1 MTSALTPVICVSAA
15 GFHEATFTGRQ
26 LRWRAGAKRKEGVWI
41 SKGKW
46 DTLLTRGIQECCRI
60 TVLMQ
65 ISFLNTHTKLNFHKY
80 GGLG

>member
-15 GFHEATFTGRQ
+15 GFHEAPFTGRQ
-26 LRWRAGAKRKEGVWI
+26 LRWRAGAKRKEGVRI

-46 DTLLTRGIQECCRI
+46 DSLLTRGIQECCRI

-65 ISFLNTHTKLNFHKY
+65 ISYLNTHTKLIFTSME
-80 GGLG
+80 G